1 MFEDNVIP
9 TPEAVGDIAIC
20 IIVSGELER
29 QAEVTINQ
37 VGGSAQCEYYLYLPC
52 TTQTEHGWQDMHC
65 MVIIHGSLWCLC
77 SHVAGLTVISLL
89 SAPDDFRTQF
99 PLSVTL
105 EVPLACFVVELTD
118 DDIIEDA
125 ESFVLQLSSSDPS
138 VIVTN
143 NNTVTIIIEDNDCM
157 LMLDTIVSALHV
169 YMYMYMHLHTKSGVS
184 FIQWKS
190 TIMMFLLL

>member
-1 MFEDNVIP
+1 M
-9 TPEAVGDIAIC
+9 
-20 IIVSGELER
+20 
-29 QAEVTINQ
+29 
-37 VGGSAQCEYYLYLPC
+37 
-52 TTQTEHGWQDMHC
+52 
-65 MVIIHGSLWCLC
+65 
-77 SHVAGLTVISLL
+77 
-89 SAPDDFRTQF
+89 
-99 PLSVTL
+99 TL
-105 EVPLACFVVELTD
+105 EVPLACFVLELTD

-184 FIQWKS
+184 FYS
-190 TIMMFLLL
+190 VEVYNYDVSFIMNCTQFSCSACSESGV